1 MEPAALEGLGSGGGV
16 LQVALHHRVAAHEDL
31 AEGLAVARHRLEG
44 LRIADHH
51 PFQGRV
57 AHALAGL
64 DARPLVER
72 QGVPFGVPGAH
83 GDRAVDFGE
92 AVDVGDLDAHL
103 LHRTD
108 HLGRRRRAGDHGVDR
123 MVDGGLG
130 GVGHVDQRVEHDGGA
145 AQVADAVLADQG
157 EDLLRIDP
165 AQEHVHAGQR
175 GDGPRVAPAV
185 AVEHRQGPQVDGVVA
200 HRPGH
205 LVAHGVEV
213 GAAVV
218 VDDALGVAGGTG
230 GVVETDGVPLVL
242 RPLPGELGVA
252 LGEEGL
258 VVEVADRLALAVF
271 GIVDVDHQRRVVEH
285 ADGGVDH
292 CMELTVGDQY
302 LGLAVLEHE
311 GDGLGVQAHVEGVEH
326 RADHR
331 HAEVRLEHGRDVRQH
346 HRHRVATADAATG
359 QGRGQA
365 PAALVGFGPGAADG
379 AVDHRGVVGV
389 DARGALDEAE
399 RREGDMVHGGGR
411 EALLV
416 YRHGSIRW
424 LIVSSLS
431 FSLVAA
437 TGAATNV
444 PPRSCGD
451 LSRA

>member
-1 MEPAALEGLGSGGGV
+1 MEPAAGEGFLGGAGV

-64 DARPLVER
+64 DACPLVER
-72 QGVPFGVPGAH
+72 QGVPLLVPGAH

-103 LHRTD
+103 LDGAD
-108 HLGRRRRAGDHGVDR
+108 HLGRRRGTGDHGVDR
-123 MVDGGLG
+123 VVDGGLG
-130 GVGHVDQRVEHDGGA
+130 RVGHVDQRVEHDGRA

-185 AVEHRQGPQVDGVVA
+185 AVEHRQGPQVHRVLA
-200 HRPGH
+200 HRPDH
-205 LVAHGVEV
+205 LVAQRVQV

-218 VDDALGVAGGTG
+218 VDHALGIAGGAG
-230 GVVETDGVPLVL
+230 GVVQRDGVPLVL
-242 RPLPGELGVA
+242 RPLPGELGIA

-258 VVEVADRLALAVF
+258 VVELADRLAFAVF
-271 GIVDVDHQRRVVEH
+271 GIVDVDHQWRVIEH

-292 CMELTVGDQY
+292 RMELAVGDQH
-302 LGLAVLEHE
+302 LGLAVLQHE
-311 GDGLGVQAHVEGVEH
+311 GDGLGIQAHVQGVEH
-326 RADHR
+326 GADHR
-331 HAEVRLEHGRDVRQH
+331 HAEVCLQHLRDVRQH
-346 HRHRVATADAATG
+346 HRHRVALADTAPG

-365 PAALVGFGPGAADG
+365 PAAGIGLGPVAADG
-379 AVDHRGVVGV
+379 TVDDGRVVRIDG
-389 DARGALDEAE
+389 GSALDEAE
-399 RREGDMVHGGGR
+399 GGEGDMVDGGWG
-411 EALLV
+411 EALIV
-416 YRHGSIRW
+416 DRHAGYP
-424 LIVSSLS
+424 
-431 FSLVAA
+431 AA
-437 TGAATNV
+437 
-444 PPRSCGD
+444 D
-451 LSRA
+451 Y